1 MKIQKVFI
9 TSLLYTIGAIVLVM
23 APFATAYGSFDY
35 FKQCSVDG
43 VSTPEFWVVFLL
55 GFLFAFV
62 LIASISFAIAVFKLA
77 TSACETLD

>member
-1 MKIQKVFI
+1 MKLQKVFI

-23 APFATAYGSFDY
+23 APFATAYGAFDY
-35 FKQCSVDG
+35 FKQYSVDG
-43 VSTPEFWVVFLL
+43 VSVSEFWMIFLF
-55 GFLFAFV
+55 GFLFAIV